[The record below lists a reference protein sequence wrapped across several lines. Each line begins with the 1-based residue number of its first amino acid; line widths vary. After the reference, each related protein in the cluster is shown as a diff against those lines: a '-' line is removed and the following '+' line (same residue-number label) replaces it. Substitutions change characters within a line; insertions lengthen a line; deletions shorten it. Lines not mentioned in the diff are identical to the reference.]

1 MLRSREVFTH
11 DESIDEFLNLFL
23 EEATYKLN
31 TGKKEEDSR
40 QIIIRYL
47 ARDYHYGLKL
57 VK

>member
-11 DESIDEFLNLFL
+11 DEYIDEFLNLFL

-47 ARDYHYGLKL
+47 ARD
-57 VK
+57 